1 VTDFRDLVDPDE
13 LSPEEE
19 ARLRRVHDL
28 LVQAGPPPDLPPALL
43 EPPTKPPEADIVQ
56 FPLLPRRRLT
66 PAAVA
71 AAALAILAFGGGY
84 LFGHSKAK
92 SATFAAK
99 HVVPMHGRAA
109 NGIIRI
115 AQRDSVG
122 NWPMQVEVSGLPE
135 QQNRNAYYELWLTR
149 NGKPT
154 EPCGQFRVHGNTT
167 RLTFTVPWASGGA
180 DGWAVTAQAPGRE
193 GPGPIVLST

>member
-1 VTDFRDLVDPDE
+1 MTDFRDLVDPND

-19 ARLRRVHDL
+19 ARLRRVHEL
-28 LVQAGPPPDLPPALL
+28 LVRAGPPADLPPALL
-43 EPPTKPPEADIVQ
+43 EPPTRPPEADVVQ

-71 AAALAILAFGGGY
+71 AAAVALIAFGGGY

-92 SATFAAK
+92 PATFAAK
-99 HVVPMHGRAA
+99 QVVAMHGPSA
-109 NGIIRI
+109 NGLIRI

-122 NWPMQVEVSGLPE
+122 NWPMQMEVSGLPE
-135 QQNRNAYYELWLTR
+135 QHNRDAYYELWLTH

-154 EPCGQFRVHGNTT
+154 EPCGQFRVHGKTT
-167 RLTFTVPWASGGA
+167 RITFTVPWATDGA
-180 DGWAVTAQAPGRE
+180 DGWAVTSQPPGEE
-193 GPGPIVLST
+193 GPGPVVLRT